1 MLGKIKDDAEKALD
15 FAQQISSNSREGN
28 RMWLNKTK
36 NRLTEIRRFQ
46 ATNKES
52 Y

>member
-1 MLGKIKDDAEKALD
+1 MLGKIKDDADKALD

-36 NRLTEIRRFQ
+36 KSPDRDQ
-46 ATNKES
+46 AISSN
-52 Y
+52 